1 MFTHYTL
8 QHQFEPGEETPR
20 AAWTVHIA
28 GSPTRT
34 SVEILLECIC
44 DVLYPGIELQR
55 GLLVEAEGRACQ
67 HLGETHACGGIQ
79 VLIGSMDRF

>member
-55 GLLVEAEGRACQ
+55 GLLVEAEGI
-67 HLGETHACGGIQ
+67 GGPHVQ
-79 VLIGSMDRF
+79 FKEGGRLLSYVHC